1 VRAFQPSAFDGTDT
15 NPTRLDFGLATRA
28 AVSVKRKG
36 AAMLQT
42 FRSSV
47 LPCRVISVE
56 VPGVIDWARLKT
68 TNLQCAYRED
78 NKIRLRHFIGT
89 SLRHS
94 LQFAQGVFGFDE
106 VSLVSTSGQ
115 VINRYFPNRKII
127 DAATDDAISFRA
139 VLANGVLTIQCL
151 ESAAE
156 QEQEFERILVL
167 DVEGRREVYS
177 GPDLPRIFGE
187 IKRFHV
193 YEHVNLIH
201 AKGWKRRRS
210 ETEWR
215 LRHREPEYRE

>member
-1 VRAFQPSAFDGTDT
+1 
-15 NPTRLDFGLATRA
+15 
-28 AVSVKRKG
+28 
-36 AAMLQT
+36 MLET

-56 VPGVIDWARLKT
+56 VPGPIDWARLQMTK
-68 TNLQCAYRED
+68 LQCAYRED
-78 NKIRLRHFIGT
+78 TKIRTRYFVGN

-94 LQFAQGVFGFDE
+94 LQFAQYVFGFDE
-106 VSLVSTSGQ
+106 VSLVSTTGQ

-139 VLANGVLTIQCL
+139 VLANGLLTIHCL

-167 DVEGRREVYS
+167 DVEGRREVYCC
-177 GPDLPRIFGE
+177 PDLTRIFAE
-187 IKRFHV
+187 IKRFHHFA
-193 YEHVNLIH
+193 HVNLIYP
-201 AKGWKRRRS
+201 KGWKRRRG

-215 LRHREPEYRE
+215 VRHRDPEFRE